1 VAAYASISDLITR
14 RDKRLIGELM
24 GDMNDTPTDA
34 ELLASDVLSELLVD
48 ASGQVESAMLSGKRY
63 LPADLESLT
72 GNSLG
77 FLKKIV
83 CTIAMADLYERR
95 PGYHMEQAK
104 AYTELAQ
111 AYLKAL
117 RNGENLFNLDD
128 HINAANPDTTAP
140 TVVDYTNL
148 NFYPEQMGRHLVPR
162 WNRLPAG
169 R

>member
-1 VAAYASISDLITR
+1 MAAYASISDLITR

>member
-148 NFYPEQMGRHLVPR
+148 NFYPEQMSRHLVPR

>member
-1 VAAYASISDLITR
+1 MAAYASITDLITR

-24 GDMNDTPTDA
+24 GDWNDTPTDA
-34 ELLASDVLSELLVD
+34 ELLASTVLEVLLED

-63 LPADLESLT
+63 EPSDLESLT

-95 PGYHMEQAK
+95 PGYHMDQSK

-111 AYLKAL
+111 AYLKSL
-117 RNGENLFNLDD
+117 RNGENLFNLDS
-128 HINAANPDTTAP
+128 HVSAANPDTTAP
-140 TVVDYTNL
+140 SVVDFTNL
-148 NFYPEQMGRHLVPR
+148 NYYPEQMNRHLVPR
-162 WNRLPAG
+162 RPRLPLG

>member
-1 VAAYASISDLITR
+1 MAAYASITDLITR

-34 ELLASDVLSELLVD
+34 ELLASTTLEALLVD

-63 LPADLESLT
+63 EPADLESLT

-111 AYLKAL
+111 AYLKSL
-117 RNGENLFNLDD
+117 RNGENLFNLDS
-128 HINAANPDTTAP
+128 HASAANPDTTAP
-140 TVVDYTNL
+140 SVVDYTNL
-148 NFYPEQMGRHLVPR
+148 NFYPEQMNRHLVPR